1 MNICMFT
8 NTYLP
13 HVGGVARSVSVLEKD
28 LRNLGHQVL
37 VVAPEYSEKEAASEN
52 ADEKKDRET
61 EPEAEG
67 VLRLPAIQNFNGSDF
82 SLRIPMPFFVSEKVD
97 AFAPDLIHSH
107 HPYLLGDTALRT
119 AQRIGL
125 PVVFTHH
132 TRYEQYVHHV
142 TEDLETLRKF
152 AQNLATEYANLC
164 SCVIAPSRSIAELIR
179 SRGVDRPIHVIP
191 TGVDLDF
198 FSAGRGKQFRRRKD
212 IPADAPVVGHVGR
225 LAPEKNLSYLAEAAA
240 RFLEKNAD
248 SRFLVVGEGP
258 SEKNIRDAF
267 EDGLEDRLVMAG
279 RLSGQELS
287 DAYAAMDLFAFSSQ
301 SETQGMVVAEAMAA
315 AKPVVAL
322 DAPGVRE
329 MIEDGKNGR
338 LLPADASAES
348 FSEALAQLLEDSGL
362 LETMSGQARQ
372 TAESVSRENCARKV
386 VSLYESVRKQ
396 ERRRRKDFS
405 GLDDLFHR
413 LQSEWEL
420 VSGKFAALKK
430 AVDEDVFER

>member
-1 MNICMFT
+1 MNLCMFT

-13 HVGGVARSVSVLEKD
+13 HVGGVARSVSLLEKD
-28 LRNLGHQVL
+28 LRGLGHQVL
-37 VVAPEYSEKEAASEN
+37 VVAPEYSEKEEDSEN
-52 ADEKKDRET
+52 AGQKGDRKT
-61 EPEAEG
+61 EPEG
-67 VLRLPAIQNFNGSDF
+67 VFRLPAIQNFNGSDF

-164 SCVIAPSRSIAELIR
+164 SCVIAPSRSVAELIR

-198 FSAGRGKQFRRRKD
+198 FSAGRGKEFRRRKN

-225 LAPEKNLSYLAEAAA
+225 LAAEKNLPYLAEAVA
-240 RFLEKNAD
+240 RFVEKNAD

-287 DAYAAMDLFAFSSQ
+287 DAYAAMDLFAFSSK

-338 LLPADASAES
+338 LLPVDASVAS
-348 FSEALAQLLEDSGL
+348 FSEALAQILEDSGL
-362 LETMSGQARQ
+362 LEAMSDGARQ
-372 TAESVSRENCARKV
+372 TAESVSRENCTRKV
-386 VSLYESVRKQ
+386 VTLYESVRKE
-396 ERRRRKDFS
+396 ERRRGKDFS
-405 GLDDLFHR
+405 GLDDLVRR

-420 VSGKFAALKK
+420 VSGKFTALKK
-430 AVDEDVFER
+430 AVE

>member
-28 LRNLGHQVL
+28 LRNLGHPVL
-37 VVAPEYSEKEAASEN
+37 VVAPEYSEKEGESEN
-52 ADEKKDRET
+52 ADEKKDRKT
-61 EPEAEG
+61 EPKD

-179 SRGVDRPIHVIP
+179 SRGVDRPIHVVP

-198 FSAGRGKQFRRRKD
+198 FSAGHGKEFRRRKD

-225 LAPEKNLSYLAEAAA
+225 LAAEKNLPYLAEAVA
-240 RFLEKNAD
+240 RFVEKNAD

-287 DAYAAMDLFAFSSQ
+287 DAYAAMDLFAFSSK

-338 LLPADASAES
+338 LLPSDSSASS
-348 FSEALAQLLEDSGL
+348 FSEALAQLLEDSRML
-362 LETMSGQARQ
+362 QAMSGQARQ
-372 TAESVSRENCARKV
+372 TAESVSRENCAKKV
-386 VSLYESVRKQ
+386 VSLYESVRRQ

-405 GLDDLFHR
+405 GIDDLVRR

-420 VSGKFAALKK
+420 VSGKFTALKK
-430 AVDEDVFER
+430 AVDEEIFEQ

>member
-1 MNICMFT
+1 MNVCMFT

-13 HVGGVARSVSVLEKD
+13 HVGGVARSVSLVEKD
-28 LRNLGHQVL
+28 LRNVGHRVL
-37 VVAPEYSEKEAASEN
+37 VVAPEYSEKEGASEN
-52 ADEKKDRET
+52 AGEKKDRET
-61 EPEAEG
+61 EQETEG
-67 VLRLPAIQNFNGSDF
+67 VVRLPAIQNFNGSDF

-97 AFAPDLIHSH
+97 TFAPDLIHSH

-142 TEDLETLRKF
+142 TEDLETLRNF

-191 TGVDLDF
+191 TGVDLAF
-198 FSAGRGKQFRRRKD
+198 FSAGRGKAFRQQTN

-225 LAPEKNLSYLAEAAA
+225 LAPEKNLPYLAEAVA
-240 RFLEKNAD
+240 RFLKKNTD

-258 SEKNIRDAF
+258 SGKNIRDACK
-267 EDGLEDRLVMAG
+267 DGPADRLVMAG

-287 DAYAAMDLFAFSSQ
+287 DAYAAMDLFAFSSK

-315 AKPVVAL
+315 GKPVVAL

-338 LLPADASAES
+338 LLPENTSADA
-348 FSEALAQLLEDSGL
+348 FSEAVAQILEDSEM
-362 LETMSGQARQ
+362 LEGMSGQAGQ
-372 TAESVSRENCARKV
+372 KAESVSRQNCARKV
-386 VSLYESVRKQ
+386 ASLYESVRRQ
-396 ERRRRKDFS
+396 ERRRKKDFS
-405 GLDDLFHR
+405 GLDDLFRR

-430 AVDEDVFER
+430 AVEEDFF

>member
-1 MNICMFT
+1 MNLCMFT

-13 HVGGVARSVSVLEKD
+13 HVGGVARSVSLLEKD
-28 LRNLGHQVL
+28 LRGLGHQVL
-37 VVAPEYSEKEAASEN
+37 VMAPEYSEKEEESEN
-52 ADEKKDRET
+52 AGQKGDRKT
-61 EPEAEG
+61 ESEG

-142 TEDLETLRKF
+142 TEDLETLRNF

-198 FSAGRGKQFRRRKD
+198 FSAGRGKEFRRRKD

-225 LAPEKNLSYLAEAAA
+225 LAAEKNLPYLAEAAA
-240 RFLEKNAD
+240 RFVEKNAAG
-248 SRFLVVGEGP
+248 RFLVVGEGP
-258 SEKNIRDAF
+258 SEKSIREAF
-267 EDGLEDRLVMAG
+267 EDGFEDRLVMAG

-287 DAYAAMDLFAFSSQ
+287 DAYAAMDLFAFSSK

-315 AKPVVAL
+315 GKPVVAL

-338 LLPADASAES
+338 LLPADASGAS
-348 FSEALAQLLEDSGL
+348 FAEALAQILEDSGL
-362 LETMSGQARQ
+362 LKAMSDEARQ
-372 TAESVSRENCARKV
+372 KAESVSRENCARKV
-386 VSLYESVRKQ
+386 VSLYESVRKE
-396 ERRRRKDFS
+396 ERRRREDFS
-405 GLDDLFHR
+405 GIDDLVRR

-420 VSGKFAALKK
+420 VSGKVAALKK
-430 AVDEDVFER
+430 AVEEDFFER